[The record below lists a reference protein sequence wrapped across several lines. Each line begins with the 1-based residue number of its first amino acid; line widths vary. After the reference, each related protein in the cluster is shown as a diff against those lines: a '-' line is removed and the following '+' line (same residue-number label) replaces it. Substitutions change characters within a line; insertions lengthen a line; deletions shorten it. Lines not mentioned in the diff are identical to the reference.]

1 MNIFVNALE
10 FKFFFERENDMK
22 FEIKYYLNDSA
33 KRSGIAAFKETIQ
46 GDRRYAENWAQNKI
60 KHSNFV
66 AYDIEQK

>member
-1 MNIFVNALE
+1 
-10 FKFFFERENDMK
+10 MK
-22 FEIKYYLNDSA
+22 WEIKYYLNENA

-66 AYDIEQK
+66 AFDLIQK